1 MELPSPL
8 TASIL
13 AVLEA
18 HTLLPETLF
27 YLRPVPARCKCRGW
41 VENDSSGTHM
51 EHLAAQLTAAYLK
64 GDS

>member
-18 HTLLPETLF
+18 HTLSPETWH
-27 YLRPVPARCKCRGW
+27 YLSPIPARCKCRGW
-41 VENDSSGTHM
+41 VENDSSGTHS
-51 EHLAAQLTAAYLK
+51 EHLAAQLTAAVLV
-64 GDS
+64 GA